1 MGQPLLQVLDA
12 CLTQSAEI
20 ESHVLPF
27 TERLA
32 ADVRSEQDQPWWALK
47 DQTENRLTAIQRYPE
62 HIADLQ
68 VSGYGDVDLATLRED
83 AKAVLQYLD
92 SGGKLKHW
100 FRYASPVRERH
111 YIVDRVTVGGKS
123 ARTADVLRNL
133 VAWADIRFNH
143 SKLEGLWIGTVATP
157 QGDLLRQLA
166 AYRDF
171 CEPLDAARELYATV
185 RRARELLVRIDGLR
199 PVSWHNLDEI
209 EEIRSQVRRELLHRD
224 LLMSQQQLKEVE
236 HGLRRQTTGPQCHEI
251 VGRLADAIADRSISV
266 YRACY
271 VELEHLSSAR
281 QELRRRDELLAT
293 LRGTVPTLADA
304 LSSAEDLS
312 VWRGRLSGLEESWN
326 WLCAD
331 RWLRNQVD
339 PSYYKRLSVK
349 RRQLQQRE
357 RETMTSLAAAKAW
370 IHCME
375 RMSPTQE
382 TYLKAWMA
390 AVSKIGAGT
399 GKRAAKYRRV
409 ARDNMREC
417 RHAIPAWIM
426 PLYRVVESVAPA
438 ENVFDVA
445 IIDEASQSGPEALF
459 LYYLAKKVVVVG
471 DDKQIAPEH
480 IGVNRDEV
488 EALRRRYIPDL
499 PLTDHYDLESSFF
512 EQASLRFRN
521 RIRLTEHFRC
531 MPEII
536 QFSNNLCYQ
545 NEPLIPLRQ
554 YGDER
559 LDPVRTTPVPEG
571 YTKGYRSDYVNPSE
585 AAAIVDQIERCCQ
598 DPRYKGKTMGVISL
612 LGSHQAR
619 LIESNLLKRIGPE
632 EMERR
637 RLVCGDAYAFQGD
650 ERHVIFLSLVVASDR
665 HFQTLT
671 GGRYQ
676 RRFNVAASRAQD
688 QMWLFH
694 SVTPDELGLNCIR
707 RRLLAYCRDPK
718 LGQDTVGGIDIAE
731 IEHMAA
737 TADRTERPPGPFDS
751 WFEVDVFLR
760 IHRRGYRVLP
770 RYTVAGYRIDLV
782 VAGMKERVAVECD
795 GERWHGAEEYERD
808 SARQRQLER
817 CGWQFWR
824 IRGGTF
830 YRSPETSLEPLWEFL
845 DRSGVHPFSDDAARQ
860 DDNTRESSQASEGE
874 GDTDAD
880 YTEHQEFELDLRR
893 GVETSSD
900 EQEVQ
905 DHGFFGNQP
914 GPTSDVEEA
923 SSGESIGGSQNVARG
938 GPATLFPE
946 EEQTIEC
953 PDPRTGEFR
962 QIMDA
967 IVWVIRESGPMPCHY
982 AYEIYRKRCG
992 AGRLSKPMRNVL
1004 NRAVAAACRKG
1015 DLIEENE
1022 YGSRDQISRIVR
1034 GRDTSRVRVR
1044 PRGDRN
1050 LDQIAPSEIAAVMV
1064 EVTEREHAIGR
1075 LNEAYMFRKVLEYYG
1090 LSRLTANAKS
1100 ILGVAYQIYK
1110 KRLST
1115 QENAP
1120 SE

>member
-1 MGQPLLQVLDA
+1 
-12 CLTQSAEI
+12 
-20 ESHVLPF
+20 
-27 TERLA
+27 
-32 ADVRSEQDQPWWALK
+32 
-47 DQTENRLTAIQRYPE
+47 
-62 HIADLQ
+62 
-68 VSGYGDVDLATLRED
+68 
-83 AKAVLQYLD
+83 
-92 SGGKLKHW
+92 
-100 FRYASPVRERH
+100 
-111 YIVDRVTVGGKS
+111 
-123 ARTADVLRNL
+123 
-133 VAWADIRFNH
+133 
-143 SKLEGLWIGTVATP
+143 
-157 QGDLLRQLA
+157 
-166 AYRDF
+166 
-171 CEPLDAARELYATV
+171 
-185 RRARELLVRIDGLR
+185 
-199 PVSWHNLDEI
+199 
-209 EEIRSQVRRELLHRD
+209 
-224 LLMSQQQLKEVE
+224 
-236 HGLRRQTTGPQCHEI
+236 
-251 VGRLADAIADRSISV
+251 
-266 YRACY
+266 
-271 VELEHLSSAR
+271 
-281 QELRRRDELLAT
+281 
-293 LRGTVPTLADA
+293 
-304 LSSAEDLS
+304 
-312 VWRGRLSGLEESWN
+312 
-326 WLCAD
+326 
-331 RWLRNQVD
+331 
-339 PSYYKRLSVK
+339 
-349 RRQLQQRE
+349 
-357 RETMTSLAAAKAW
+357 
-370 IHCME
+370 
-375 RMSPTQE
+375 
-382 TYLKAWMA
+382 
-390 AVSKIGAGT
+390 
-399 GKRAAKYRRV
+399 
-409 ARDNMREC
+409 
-417 RHAIPAWIM
+417 
-426 PLYRVVESVAPA
+426 
-438 ENVFDVA
+438 
-445 IIDEASQSGPEALF
+445 
-459 LYYLAKKVVVVG
+459 
-471 DDKQIAPEH
+471 
-480 IGVNRDEV
+480 
-488 EALRRRYIPDL
+488 
-499 PLTDHYDLESSFF
+499 
-512 EQASLRFRN
+512 
-521 RIRLTEHFRC
+521 
-531 MPEII
+531 
-536 QFSNNLCYQ
+536 
-545 NEPLIPLRQ
+545 
-554 YGDER
+554 
-559 LDPVRTTPVPEG
+559 
-571 YTKGYRSDYVNPSE
+571 
-585 AAAIVDQIERCCQ
+585 
-598 DPRYKGKTMGVISL
+598 MGVISL